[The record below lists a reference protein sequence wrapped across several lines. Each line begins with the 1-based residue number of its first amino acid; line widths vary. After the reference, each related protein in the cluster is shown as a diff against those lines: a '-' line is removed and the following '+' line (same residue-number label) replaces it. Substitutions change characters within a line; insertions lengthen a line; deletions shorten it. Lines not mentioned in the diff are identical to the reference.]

1 MFQPLLLLANE
12 GTDAGRIIAS
22 HALAKIAITQNPEIA
37 FPGQRVC
44 TLQCNNLFYSLFVWH
59 CHFWV
64 GCQILCCCF
73 SCSYRGFRYL

>member
-44 TLQCNNLFYSLFVWH
+44 TLQCNNLFYSLFV
-59 CHFWV
+59 
-64 GCQILCCCF
+64 
-73 SCSYRGFRYL
+73 